1 MRGWREEPAEGGGEG
16 GWRRRWREEGGQG
29 EGRGRERREGEGE
42 GRGKGQEMSR
52 KEEGG
57 EERGAFIH
65 WPVAEGGILLGSF
78 YVAAERVAKVPFWE
92 TRLSGWQKPGL
103 RDRPP
108 RSEPSKGF
116 V

>member
-1 MRGWREEPAEGGGEG
+1 MAGGRSQWREGEKEDGGGGGE
-16 GWRRRWREEGGQG
+16 RR
-29 EGRGRERREGEGE
+29 EGE

-57 EERGAFIH
+57 EERGASIH
-65 WPVAEGGILLGSF
+65 WPVAEGGILLGSL
-78 YVAAERVAKVPFWE
+78 ERVAKVPFWE